1 MGIINSKLQ
10 RLLPYNPDI
19 EADMIHLDAN
29 ESCFDLPWQLK
40 QRISDAVAKQSFNR
54 YPDPFAT
61 KLCVAFGIYIGLDEK
76 YITAGNGSDELISI
90 IFGSFLEKGD
100 KALILQPDFSMYKF
114 YCAITECEA
123 IIISKQENLNFY
135 ADEIIRVAN
144 EQQVKM
150 IIFSNPCNPTGQGIM
165 SVDVMRI
172 VKSVNC
178 LVVIDEAYMEFWN
191 ESVLEFVEAAS
202 NLIVLKTCSK
212 ALGLAAIRLGFA
224 MANEEI
230 TEYLRMAK
238 SPYNVNS
245 LTQAVGETVLKQTDY
260 LSNTLKQI
268 IELRDELYLILKDF
282 ERKNFKVF
290 ETHTNFLL
298 IESDIST
305 QIYKALKQNDISV
318 RLIEQKYLRVS
329 VGTQSENEKLIDAL
343 KNIMREVY

>member
-10 RLLPYNPDI
+10 SLQPYNPDI
-19 EADMIHLDAN
+19 ETEKIHLDAN

-40 QRISDAVAKQSFNR
+40 QWLGDIVAKQSFNR

-61 KLCVAFGIYIGLDEK
+61 KLCEAFGRYIVLDQK

-90 IFGSFLEKGD
+90 IFSSFLKKGD

-114 YCAITECEA
+114 YCAIAECEP
-123 IIISKQENLNFY
+123 IIINKQENLNFY
-135 ADEIIRVAN
+135 ADEIIKVAN
-144 EQQVKM
+144 EQKVKM

-165 SVDVMRI
+165 SGDVMRI
-172 VKSVNC
+172 VKSVSC
-178 LVVIDEAYMEFWN
+178 LVVIDEAYMEFWS
-191 ESVLEFVEAAS
+191 ESVLEFVPLAS

-224 MANEEI
+224 VANEEI

-245 LTQAVGETVLKQTDY
+245 LTQAVGEAVLKQTDY
-260 LSNTLKQI
+260 LNNTLKDI
-268 IELRDELYLILKDF
+268 IDLRDELFLILKDF

-298 IESDIST
+298 VESIIAP
-305 QIYKALKQNDISV
+305 QIYKALKQNDISI
-318 RLIEQKYLRVS
+318 RLIEQKYLRIS